1 MNCAIVAREALS
13 AGQSE
18 LVLTFVLCNPVF
30 PLRSVFVMNNSPD
43 DEDEEDSETVVD
55 AGSGVDVGDGSSGA
69 GVTMESQHGGGGQ
82 HSTTDSLESPVTDDG
97 AMAIPS
103 MPLENGLAEVSPP
116 SVLPPHAL
124 QVFSNHPHFF
134 SLFLS
139 LSIPQGGQMTL
150 KHLLL
155 VTTLF
160 WCL

>member
-1 MNCAIVAREALS
+1 M
-13 AGQSE
+13 
-18 LVLTFVLCNPVF
+18 LCNPVF

-69 GVTMESQHGGGGQ
+69 GVTFESQLGGGGQ

-124 QVFSNHPHFF
+124 QVFSTHPHFT

-139 LSIPQGGQMTL
+139 LSIPQGGQMTIM
-150 KHLLL
+150 HLHL
-155 VTTLF
+155 VPTLF
-160 WCL
+160 WWM

>member
-1 MNCAIVAREALS
+1 MHCAIVAREALS

-69 GVTMESQHGGGGQ
+69 GVTMESPHGGGGQ

-124 QVFSNHPHFF
+124 QVFSNHHFF

-150 KHLLL
+150 KHLFL
-155 VTTLF
+155 VTLF